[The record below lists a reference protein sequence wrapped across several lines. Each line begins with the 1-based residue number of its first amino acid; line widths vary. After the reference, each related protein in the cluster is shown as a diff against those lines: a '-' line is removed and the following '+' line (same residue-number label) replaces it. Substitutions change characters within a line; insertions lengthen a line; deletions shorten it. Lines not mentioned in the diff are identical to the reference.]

1 MDYGS
6 FIRDVPD
13 FPKKVIVFKD
23 IMPLVEDAEALKGVV
38 REVAGWYEGK
48 GVRKVVAAEA
58 RGFVFAPAIAMELGC
73 GFSAVRKKG
82 KLPHNTRCITYELEY
97 GTDTLCIHEDAVS
110 KGEKV
115 LVFDDLLATG
125 GTAEAMVDLVESLGA
140 EVVGVAF
147 IIELAFLKGRER
159 LKGAEVRSL
168 IVYESE

>member
-1 MDYGS
+1 MDFRS

-13 FPKKVIVFKD
+13 FPKEGIVFRD
-23 IMPLVEDAEALKGVV
+23 IMPLVQDAEALRGVV
-38 REVAGWYEGK
+38 RELAGWYEGK
-48 GVRKVVAAEA
+48 GVSKVVAAEA
-58 RGFVFAPAIAMELGC
+58 RGFIFAPAIAMELGC
-73 GFSAVRKKG
+73 GFAAVRKRG
-82 KLPHNTRCITYELEY
+82 KLPHETRCVTYELEY

-125 GTAEAMVDLVESLGA
+125 GTAQAMVELVESLGA

-147 IIELAFLKGRER
+147 LIELAFLKGRER
-159 LKGAEVRSL
+159 LKGAVVRSL